1 MAKRRAT
8 TKSKASGRGSP
19 EAIAKRRAA
28 RSLNSLFGDG
38 HRNGPALD
46 GRTEKRRQRLLKE
59 LKEGRG
65 GRPLKAIEILTYTN
79 ELLELGETLG
89 SIKKS
94 GAKPARADLG
104 PQAQQV
110 IQQTQQE
117 YGFRPDAWRMLG
129 VEIGPGG
136 AAGKRGKRKPD

>member
-1 MAKRRAT
+1 MARKRAT
-8 TKSKASGRGSP
+8 TKSNGTRRGSP

-28 RSLNSLFGDG
+28 RSLNSLFGEG
-38 HRNGPALD
+38 LRSGPTLD

-59 LKEGRG
+59 LREGRG

-79 ELLELGETLG
+79 ELLGLGETLG

-94 GAKPARADLG
+94 GAKPLRMDLG

-110 IQQTQQE
+110 IQQTQHE
-117 YGFRPDAWRMLG
+117 YGFHPDAWRMLG
-129 VEIGPGG
+129 VELGG
-136 AAGKRGKRKPD
+136 EGGGKRGRRKAD